1 MSIQNIVS
9 LIIVA
14 IIIFLEI
21 KLMINKKSE
30 WLLSVPVIIWMIH
43 AVIFYF
49 SILNIKDNLLVNYWS
64 QALRLE
70 GYITLMMM
78 SIYRYLKYKKEI
90 KMREEV

>member
-43 AVIFYF
+43 TVIFYF

-90 KMREEV
+90 KMWEEV